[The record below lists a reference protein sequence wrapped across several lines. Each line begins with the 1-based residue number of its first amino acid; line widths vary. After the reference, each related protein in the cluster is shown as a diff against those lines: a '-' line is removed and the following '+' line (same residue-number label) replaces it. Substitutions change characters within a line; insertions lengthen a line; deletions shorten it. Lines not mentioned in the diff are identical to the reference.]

1 MDGDR
6 IIISIGR
13 KYGSGGREIGKRL
26 AKELGIDFY
35 DKELITL
42 AAKESGFSEE
52 ILKENDENHNGS
64 FLYSIVMGTY
74 TGGNNLPLNHK
85 LFLAQFDTI
94 KKRPLRVSPSCMPP
108 VSNRYSICSALP
120 SKKGV
125 RHCIRLSEEETYPSV
140 RSPAALSIEK
150 KPSSFRSGSP
160 ASSTCFVENVSP
172 PSAFLHPSVRIR
184 SRISRIFHLHSKRIR
199 SQTSVFFILLYFIF
213 SRNHCLTFSAFG
225 SIIVLS

>member
-1 MDGDR
+1 MILPAPNRTEKSGGGVFMDGDR

-52 ILKENDENHNGS
+52 ILRENDENHNGS

-94 KKRPLRVSPSCMPP
+94 KKLASEKSC
-108 VSNRYSICSALP
+108 VIIGRCADYALEYDP
-120 SKKGV
+120 NCVKVFIHADIDS
-125 RHCIRLSEEETYPSV
+125 
-140 RSPAALSIEK
+140 
-150 KPSSFRSGSP
+150 
-160 ASSTCFVENVSP
+160 
-172 PSAFLHPSVRIR
+172 RIR
-184 SRISRIFHLHSKRIR
+184 RAVEEYGVDPDKVEDVIKKTDKKRESYYNFYTGRKWGLMENYDLTIN
-199 SQTSVFFILLYFIF
+199 SSVSGIDG
-213 SRNHCLTFSAFG
+213 AVE
-225 SIIVLS
+225 IIAQLVKEKLKKK

>member
-1 MDGDR
+1 MILPAPNRTEKSGGGVFMDGDR

-85 LFLAQFDTI
+85 CADYALEYDPNCVKVFIHADIDSRIRRAVEEYGVDPDKVEDVI
-94 KKRPLRVSPSCMPP
+94 KKTDKKRESYYNFYTGRKWGLMENYDLTINSSVSGIDGA
-108 VSNRYSICSALP
+108 VEIIAQLVKEKL
-120 SKKGV
+120 KK
-125 RHCIRLSEEETYPSV
+125 
-140 RSPAALSIEK
+140 K
-150 KPSSFRSGSP
+150 
-160 ASSTCFVENVSP
+160 
-172 PSAFLHPSVRIR
+172 
-184 SRISRIFHLHSKRIR
+184 
-199 SQTSVFFILLYFIF
+199 
-213 SRNHCLTFSAFG
+213 
-225 SIIVLS
+225 